1 MYKKCT
7 IFWILF
13 WKKVKKVQK
22 STKKVVKSKGDFLW
36 RVVTTYSKLYFFYL
50 WQVKKVPKS
59 TISKWYIFLML
70 IVLVLVLILV
80 LIQPPENLNTEVRHK
95 GLAISMKVGLRCNK
109 IFFCLGEEWDQY
121 WYQVSWPHA
130 TMIRTLISLLT
141 TSLLPPSS
149 PFACTITQLCSPF
162 VSSFVLLP
170 QPRPH
175 SLAHDS

>member
-1 MYKKCT
+1 MYKNVQKCT

-13 WKKVKKVQK
+13 WKKVQK

-50 WQVKKVPKS
+50 WQVKKVPKR

-80 LIQPPENLNTEVRHK
+80 LIQPPENLDTEVRHK

-109 IFFCLGEEWDQY
+109 ISFCLGEEWDQY
-121 WYQVSWPHA
+121 RIPHGIPGA
-130 TMIRTLISLLT
+130 FPCQRMSGQLLQTVNKGRIKHVAGITWWVETME
-141 TSLLPPSS
+141 LP
-149 PFACTITQLCSPF
+149 L
-162 VSSFVLLP
+162 VWKW
-170 QPRPH
+170 
-175 SLAHDS
+175 